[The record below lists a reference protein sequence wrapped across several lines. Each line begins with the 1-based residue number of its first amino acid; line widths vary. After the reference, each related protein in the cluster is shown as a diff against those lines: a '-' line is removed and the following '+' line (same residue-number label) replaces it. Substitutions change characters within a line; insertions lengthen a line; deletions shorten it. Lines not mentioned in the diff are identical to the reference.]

1 VHVPG
6 VALTWTASASLVV
19 APAIFVAWAVWST
32 GQIVHPVEV
41 RLTLAPLACLLIATL
56 GLSIAAARLST
67 KPPQSEVAALG
78 IVIGFGV
85 CEVLA
90 FGYIV
95 LAVALGIPTAP

>member
-1 VHVPG
+1 MHVPRT
-6 VALTWTASASLVV
+6 AITWTASASLVV

-32 GQIVHPVEV
+32 GQTVHPIEV
-41 RLTLAPLACLLIATL
+41 RLALGPLACLLFAAI
-56 GLSIAAARLST
+56 GLSLATARLSA
-67 KPPQSEVAALG
+67 KPPQREATVLG

-95 LAVALGIPTAP
+95 LAVTLGIPAAP